1 MASAHV
7 QVQGRGQ
14 RLGSVQDEVVA
25 GGDLAGEVV
34 WQAAVGEGDV
44 VTLFQNDDLRVL
56 VQASGPGCGAH
67 PAGDPADDD
76 DPGGFL
82 GGGGLGH
89 QRTSPPARCQA
100 PIPPDR
106 LAASNSSPRKCLA
119 PVRERIPL
127 AHITTTGRPLG
138 RRLGALSMS
147 PRATWMAPG
156 TWPDFHS
163 LFSRTSSRAAPRRT
177 TSRACSAL
185 ILAPRVPSAAPP
197 LNNPRRRLSTDGLG
211 VGVGGLVTVG
221 SIRNSIPQGVYDRK
235 VAV

>member
-1 MASAHV
+1 MAGSHV

-34 WQAAVGEGDV
+34 WQAAVCEGDV
-44 VTLFQNDDLRVL
+44 VTLFQNDDLSVL
-56 VQASGPGCGAH
+56 IEASGPGCGAH
-67 PAGDPADDD
+67 AAGDPADDD

-89 QRTSPPARCQA
+89 QRLSPPARCQA
-100 PIPPDR
+100 VIPPDR
-106 LAASNSSPRKCLA
+106 LAASNPSPRKCLA
-119 PVRERIPL
+119 AVRERIPL

-147 PRATWMAPG
+147 PSATWMAPG

-163 LFSRTSSRAAPRRT
+163 LFSRTSSRAAPPRT

-185 ILAPRVPSAAPP
+185 ILAPRVPSVGAPP
-197 LNNPRRRLSTDGLG
+197 NNPRRRRRTDGLGLG
-211 VGVGGLVTVG
+211 VGVLGTVG
-221 SIRNSIPQGVYDRK
+221 SIRSSIP
-235 VAV
+235 